1 MPTSTTRR
9 LAACAAIVLT
19 GVAVDAVCQPSATA
33 SQSPEHLSSQPAAQL
48 TAQNAPSNK
57 SVSDKSVSNKSV
69 NNSPVNNNPVSEKPA
84 SQALAAKAKAQAQ
97 AQAQADMPHHASGA
111 HDFDFL
117 VGDWLVENQRL
128 KQRFVGS
135 NDWETF
141 SARQTNQPLPAGI
154 GNYDDFVAKQ
164 WKPDFVGMSF
174 RVFNPVTQLWSIYW
188 LDNHTGGL
196 NLQGQLNPPV
206 VGKFDAGVGIFTGD
220 DVIEGRPV
228 KVRFTWSNITPNS
241 AHWEQAMSTDNGA
254 SWEVNWQM
262 QLTRV
267 PR

>member
-1 MPTSTTRR
+1 MPRTALWMSKHYTIWCGYPRKG
-9 LAACAAIVLT
+9 ALT
-19 GVAVDAVCQPSATA
+19 KAQPD
-33 SQSPEHLSSQPAAQL
+33 LSQPDLPQH
-48 TAQNAPSNK
+48 T
-57 SVSDKSVSNKSV
+57 
-69 NNSPVNNNPVSEKPA
+69 
-84 SQALAAKAKAQAQ
+84 
-97 AQAQADMPHHASGA
+97 SGA

-117 VGDWLVENQRL
+117 VGDWLVENKRL
-128 KQRFVGS
+128 KQRFIGS

-188 LDNHTGGL
+188 LDNHSGGL

-267 PR
+267 IAQN